1 MSYLPLVGLPADT
14 HEAHGFL
21 YHSIGDKYVRAVAE
35 ASACTPVMIPSMID
49 ALEIDELL
57 DHFDGIVM
65 TGAVSN
71 VHPPHYGEQP
81 SADHEP
87 YDHARDATTLKLIS
101 RVIARGLP
109 LFCIC
114 RGFQELNVVL
124 GGTLETE
131 LQKGEARLDHR
142 APVHE
147 DVDVRYA
154 PSHAINIRPGG
165 MLEKILGK
173 RETMV
178 NSIHRQGIK
187 RLAPGLAVEATAPDG
202 IIEAVSVR
210 DAKTF
215 AFGTQWHPEFKAM
228 NNPDSVKLFAAF
240 GEAVRAHARKRS
252 GPVRQIA

>member
-14 HEAHGFL
+14 YESHGFQ

-35 ASACTPVMIPSMID
+35 VALCSPVMIPSMID
-49 ALEIDELL
+49 ALQLDDLL
-57 DHFDGIVM
+57 EHFDGIVM

-81 SADHEP
+81 TVAHEP
-87 YDHARDATTLKLIS
+87 YDHGRDATTLKLIEK
-101 RVIARGLP
+101 VLKKGLP

-131 LQKGEARLDHR
+131 LQQVEGRLDHR
-142 APVHE
+142 APDHD

-165 MLEKILGK
+165 LLEQILGK

-187 RLAPGLAVEATAPDG
+187 RLAKGLQVEATAPDG

-210 DAKTF
+210 DAKSF
-215 AFGTQWHPEFKAM
+215 AMGTQWHPEFRAL
-228 NNPDSVKLFAAF
+228 NNPDSVKLFTAF
-240 GEAVRAHARKRS
+240 GNAVRGYAAARGKTLRT
-252 GPVRQIA
+252 VA